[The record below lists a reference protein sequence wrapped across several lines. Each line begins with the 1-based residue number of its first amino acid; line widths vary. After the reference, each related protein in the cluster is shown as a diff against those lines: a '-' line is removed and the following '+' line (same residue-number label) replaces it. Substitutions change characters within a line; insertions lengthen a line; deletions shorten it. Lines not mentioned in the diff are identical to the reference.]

1 MCALYWVNQGS
12 LNGKQKS
19 HTSTCSNWNQQNQGH
34 ANHHYAALL
43 LSAVVDMKK
52 RNFNYY
58 WYHLKYTRK
67 TKVPNHEIKDTQIK
81 QCACIEITYRTKH
94 SEVTVKQRN
103 VHSVRIST
111 QLQIPFAKTATL
123 SKKLQTKS
131 RARCLPETYSEKIGR
146 TPFLEMH
153 TIPEKAV
160 HMRPGTRKPLREI
173 QVDPTTG
180 RPWTQHEI
188 LRVFNNCPPRQP
200 SHFRRSKKYR
210 TIVRHDLRSTSAI
223 RIRNKQEI
231 QIDTPW
237 NPLATFFG
245 RARNAL
251 EIAMSPMDN

>member
-1 MCALYWVNQGS
+1 MCMHWSHIPYQTFRSYRKATECTFGKNQ
-12 LNGKQKS
+12 
-19 HTSTCSNWNQQNQGH
+19 
-34 ANHHYAALL
+34 YA
-43 LSAVVDMKK
+43 
-52 RNFNYY
+52 
-58 WYHLKYTRK
+58 T
-67 TKVPNHEIKDTQIK
+67 PDTI
-81 QCACIEITYRTKH
+81 R
-94 SEVTVKQRN
+94 
-103 VHSVRIST
+103 
-111 QLQIPFAKTATL
+111 KTATL

-131 RARCLPETYSEKIGR
+131 GARCLPETYSEKIGR
-146 TPFLEMH
+146 TQFLEMH

-200 SHFRRSKKYR
+200 SHFCRSKKYR

-223 RIRNKQEI
+223 QIRNKQEI